1 MTMVVVGK
9 FKEGAIV
16 ISDSRVSYTGPD
28 KSISN
33 DSLQKI
39 IPIGN
44 IRVFCYAGSVSLAT
58 KVLRRLQALNG
69 KNKDFQYLEGIVKKL
84 PGLTKFVFN
93 ASTPEEQRLGLSIII
108 GGKLMSGEISFWK
121 LNWPVFLPQEIKTHD
136 VIGSGSIVKGYLD
149 NEIHRIESL
158 PSLKE
163 KADSLLHGLSSELSK
178 HGIDSVGGMFQIV
191 LVSDIGIQPFDY
203 GYIDLDPEGT
213 PDSMSMT
220 MKKGVWVQSN
230 FAKGEETAILSPDVL
245 LSQSMRQRV
254 TKEYIAESGPKKE
267 KKWHLNYF
275 MTCSGVK
282 VMPDAIEF
290 YGSCVIGQSTKF
302 PLKFKLVLAI
312 GFWGS
317 AGEENLVISL
327 ESKGKKE
334 VVYEIPFNINYFP
347 EDIDLAKEIELV
359 ITEPGI
365 VFLEAKIKNQIIGRR
380 VLFFNEISEECL
392 QNMLKSHE
400 ATSKGMDEAKEGL
413 VSQVDPI
420 VEGGKPELVYSFL
433 CQNYKNEGVVEA
445 FENQFWVAYWKQYP
459 LPLTCYIAS
468 AFRLSKGM
476 HTLRVDLV
484 DAASHKVVSNVTTTS
499 LESRSSCLISPI
511 HGKFVIHI
519 PQPGYYYL
527 NTYVDNIFTASTIL
541 VTETDRPRYSYS
553 LPQEQAKEV
562 TNGQLMLLSKRASLE
577 NSKKEI

>member
-1 MTMVVVGK
+1 MTMVAVGK
-9 FKEGAIV
+9 FKDGAIV
-16 ISDSRVSYTGPD
+16 ISDSRASYTNAD
-28 KSISN
+28 KSIPN

-44 IRVFCYAGSVSLAT
+44 VRVFCYAGSVSLAT
-58 KVLRRLQALNG
+58 KLLRKLKELNA
-69 KNKDFQYLEGIVKKL
+69 KNKDYQYLEGIVKKL
-84 PGLTKFVFN
+84 PGLARFVFN
-93 ASTPEEQRLGLSIII
+93 SSTPKEQGMGLSIII
-108 GGKLMSGEISFWK
+108 GGKLMTGEISFWK
-121 LNWPVFLPQEIKTHD
+121 LSCPDFLTTAIKTHD

-158 PSLKE
+158 SSLKE
-163 KADSLLHGLSSELSK
+163 KADALLHGLSAELSK

-203 GYIDLDPEGT
+203 GYIDLDPEGI
-213 PDSMSMT
+213 PNSMSMT
-220 MKKGVWVQSN
+220 MKKGVWIQNN
-230 FAKGEETAILSPDVL
+230 FAKEEETAILSPDVL
-245 LSQSMRQRV
+245 LSQSVRQRV
-254 TKEYIAESGPKKE
+254 TKEYTTETGPKKE
-267 KKWHLNYF
+267 KGWHLNYF
-275 MTCSGVK
+275 MTCNGVK
-282 VMPDAIEF
+282 LMPDDIEF
-290 YGSCVIGQSTKF
+290 HGACVIGQSTKF
-302 PLKFKLVLAI
+302 PLKFKIVLAI

-317 AGEENLVISL
+317 ASAENIVISL

-334 VVYEIPFNINYFP
+334 VVCEIPFNINYFP
-347 EDIDLAKEIELV
+347 EDIDLAKEIELI

-380 VLFFNEISEECL
+380 VLFFNKISEEYL

-413 VSQVDPI
+413 VGQVDPI

-433 CQNYKNEGVVEA
+433 CQNYKNEGVVET

-459 LPLTCYIAS
+459 LPLACYIAS

-484 DAASHKVVSNVTTTS
+484 DAASHKLVSNVTTTS

-541 VTETDRPRYSYS
+541 VAETDRPRYSYS
-553 LPQEQAKEV
+553 LLQGQAKEV
-562 TNGQLMLLSKRASLE
+562 TNGQLMLLSKRASQE
-577 NSKKEI
+577 NPKKEL